1 LLGRLRGEGPATA
14 TGLAGVLGTNTGA
27 TSYHLRQL
35 AEAGLVVEEERSG
48 AGRQRW
54 WRAAHD
60 MSSWRR
66 SYYLDDPDA
75 TAAAEWL
82 EAFQVNRFVE
92 LAEQWRRGLP
102 DEPAEWRDTGEL
114 SDYLLHMDPDQ
125 VRALMGDIEQLV
137 ERHVAA
143 AKAAPR
149 PGARHVALYLAA
161 LPKHPDDADLSPRP
175 DDDVPRPE
183 GDVPRPEGDVPRPE
197 DDVPR
202 PDGDAA
208 RPEGGPAPAEEDR

>member
-1 LLGRLRGEGPATA
+1 MSDEFSRVRLTSRQIRVLAHPLRVRLLGRLRAEGPATA

-48 AGRQRW
+48 GGRQRW

-60 MSSWRR
+60 LSSWRR

-102 DEPAEWRDTGEL
+102 DEPVEWRDTGGL
-114 SDYLLHMDPDQ
+114 SDYRLDMNAEQ
-125 VRALMGDIEQLV
+125 VRALMSEIDELV
-137 ERHVAA
+137 ARHALA
-143 AKAAPR
+143 AKASPR
-149 PGARHVALYLAA
+149 PGARPLALYVAA
-161 LPKHPDDADLSPRP
+161 LPK
-175 DDDVPRPE
+175 E
-183 GDVPRPEGDVPRPE
+183 G
-197 DDVPR
+197 
-202 PDGDAA
+202 
-208 RPEGGPAPAEEDR
+208 EEW